1 MYLHVHLSIYTVNK
15 KNSVQAVSNVNLCIH
30 EGGTLNHEC
39 IVNDMLGTSATL
51 WQGEAFKCSETSN
64 RIALSH
70 SHYELGI
77 SGVCGNFSAVSVE
90 VSGSEYTSR
99 LTVNASSEVTINC
112 TLGGA
117 IVVETIFV
125 RVGSKSFIFL

>member
-1 MYLHVHLSIYTVNK
+1 MYLHLHLSIYTVNK
-15 KNSVQAVSNVNLCIH
+15 ENSVRAVLSVNLCIH
-30 EGGTLNHEC
+30 EGSTLNHEC
-39 IVNDMLGTSATL
+39 IVTDTLGTSSTV
-51 WQGEAFKCSETSN
+51 WQGETFMCSETSN
-64 RIALSH
+64 RIALSP
-70 SHYELGI
+70 SHYKSGI
-77 SGVCGNFSAVSVE
+77 SGPCGNFSAVSVG

-99 LTVNASSEVTINC
+99 LTGNVSSEVTINC